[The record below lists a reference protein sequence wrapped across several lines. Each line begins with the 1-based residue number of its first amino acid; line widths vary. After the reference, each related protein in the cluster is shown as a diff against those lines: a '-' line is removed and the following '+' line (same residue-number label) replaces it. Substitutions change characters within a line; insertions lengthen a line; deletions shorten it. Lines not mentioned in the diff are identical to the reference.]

1 MDEQMHQILEGVR
14 DSVAGAVGDVLGKP
28 TAALDDWLVVERIRN
43 TSELG
48 ATVGFASMDWQGAVT
63 LGLAMDEAQ
72 LILPGGDED
81 YVFDALGEVGNTI
94 CGVLAAHPQFVEV
107 FGFLEQTPP
116 VFSRGGAWLPR
127 TQGISGTVRIDD
139 VATLC
144 FGFSIRHTT

>member
-1 MDEQMHQILEGVR
+1 MDEQMHKLLDGVR
-14 DSVAGAVGDVLGKP
+14 DCVAGAVRDVLGKS
-28 TAALDDWLVVERIRN
+28 TTALDDWLVVERIRN

-48 ATVGFASMDWQGAVT
+48 ATVGFASSEWQGAVT
-63 LGLAMDEAQ
+63 LGLSMDHAQ
-72 LILPGGDED
+72 VILPGGDED

-127 TQGISGTVRIDD
+127 TKGISGTVMISD
-139 VATLC
+139 ASALA
-144 FGFSIRHTT
+144 FGFSIRRTT